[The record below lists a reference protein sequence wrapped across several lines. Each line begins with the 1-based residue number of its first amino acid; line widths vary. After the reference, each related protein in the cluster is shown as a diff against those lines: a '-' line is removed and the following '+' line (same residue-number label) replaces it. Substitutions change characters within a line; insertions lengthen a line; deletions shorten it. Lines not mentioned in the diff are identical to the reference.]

1 MLQLGGTVLN
11 RAQREV
17 PLSRDVA
24 AARLTAW
31 NRLGDDLESLAAEHQ
46 LRVIDPQ
53 LEGIPRLEP
62 MTVVAVIAVIA
73 CIGGRVVLETVDL
86 SGYIS
91 PENRVMLLKLLDR
104 GALAAGGFL
113 LGGPAGAAGAS
124 LFPMGGSQ

>member
-1 MLQLGGTVLN
+1 
-11 RAQREV
+11 
-17 PLSRDVA
+17 
-24 AARLTAW
+24 
-31 NRLGDDLESLAAEHQ
+31 
-46 LRVIDPQ
+46 
-53 LEGIPRLEP
+53 